1 MKPKEK
7 MKIIL
12 PALDKLY
19 PQAQTALSHRTPLE
33 MLVATILSAQCTDK
47 KVNEVTQVL
56 FKKYRSVR
64 DYAEA
69 DLSELEADIRATG
82 FFHNKAKSVK
92 YCCTELIR
100 RHQGQVPR
108 TLEELTALPGIG
120 RKTANVVLGSA
131 FGIPGVV
138 VDTHVGRIVQRLG
151 LTREK
156 DPVKIE
162 WALMP
167 LIPENRWILFSHQLI
182 AHGRSL
188 CPARSPKCPECP
200 LRPACDFGTALKMEE
215 GRGKMGAQ
223 SPSAVTPIR
232 RQSKKNDS
240 PQIMMRKNGK
250 SEE

>member
-1 MKPKEK
+1 MSRDNHQPFYFLLEAPTMKPEEK
-7 MKIIL
+7 IKIIL
-12 PALDKLY
+12 PALDKRY

-47 KVNEVTQVL
+47 KVNEVTRTL
-56 FKKYRSVR
+56 FKKYRSAR

-69 DLSELEADIRATG
+69 EPAELEADIRPTG
-82 FFHNKAKSVK
+82 FFHNKAKSLK
-92 YCCTELIR
+92 NCCRELIS

-131 FGIPGVV
+131 FGIPGIV

-151 LTREK
+151 LTKEK

-167 LIPENRWILFSHQLI
+167 LIPKNRWILFSHQLI

-188 CPARSPKCPECP
+188 CPARSPQCPECP
-200 LRPACDFGTALKMEE
+200 LRSACDFGT
-215 GRGKMGAQ
+215 
-223 SPSAVTPIR
+223 S
-232 RQSKKNDS
+232 
-240 PQIMMRKNGK
+240 
-250 SEE
+250 

>member
-1 MKPKEK
+1 LIIGDGAFQGSYFRIKVPTMKPKEK
-7 MKIIL
+7 IKIIL
-12 PALDKLY
+12 PALDMLY
-19 PQAQTALSHRTPLE
+19 PQAQTDLSHRSPLE

-47 KVNEVTQVL
+47 KVNEVTRGL
-56 FKKYRSVR
+56 FKKYRSAR

-69 DLSELEADIRATG
+69 EPAELEADIRPTG
-82 FFHNKAKSVK
+82 FYHNKAKSLK
-92 YCCTELIR
+92 NCCTELIR

-188 CPARSPKCPECP
+188 CPARSPRCAECP
-200 LRPACDFGTALKMEE
+200 LRSACDYGTAREKEE
-215 GRGKMGAQ
+215 GR
-223 SPSAVTPIR
+223 
-232 RQSKKNDS
+232 
-240 PQIMMRKNGK
+240 
-250 SEE
+250 

>member
-1 MKPKEK
+1 MKLSD
-7 MKIIL
+7 KIKHIL
-12 PALDKLY
+12 PALDRLY
-19 PQAQTALSHRTPLE
+19 PRAHTALSYKNPLE
-33 MLVATILSAQCTDK
+33 ILVATILSAQCTDK
-47 KVNEVTQVL
+47 KVNEVTRTL
-56 FKKYRSVR
+56 FKKYRSAR

-69 DLSELEADIRATG
+69 EPAELETDIRPTG
-82 FFHNKAKSVK
+82 FFHNKAKSLK
-92 YCCTELIR
+92 NCCSELIR
-100 RHQGQVPR
+100 RYQGQVPR
-108 TLEELTALPGIG
+108 TLEELTSLPGIG

-188 CPARSPKCPECP
+188 CPARSPGCAECP
-200 LRPACDFGTALKMEE
+200 LRPACDYGTSEGKKEE
-215 GRGKMGAQ
+215 GREKMEDG
-223 SPSAVTPIR
+223 SKRKKR
-232 RQSKKNDS
+232 RL
-240 PQIMMRKNGK
+240 
-250 SEE
+250 

>member
-1 MKPKEK
+1 MKLSD
-7 MKIIL
+7 KIKHIL
-12 PALDKLY
+12 PALDRLY
-19 PQAQTALSHRTPLE
+19 PRAHTALSHRTPLE

-47 KVNEVTQVL
+47 KVNEVTRVL
-56 FKKYRSVR
+56 FKKYRSAR

-69 DLSELEADIRATG
+69 ELAELEADIRPTG
-82 FFHNKAKSVK
+82 FFHNKAKSLK
-92 YCCTELIR
+92 NCCRELIR

-167 LIPENRWILFSHQLI
+167 LIPQNRWILFSHQLI

-188 CPARSPKCPECP
+188 CPARSPKCAECP
-200 LRPACDFGTALKMEE
+200 LRPACDYGTSSAKMEE
-215 GRGKMGAQ
+215 GRWKKGRGKREESKREERREKRGEGRDRRA
-223 SPSAVTPIR
+223 TPLMI
-232 RQSKKNDS
+232 
-240 PQIMMRKNGK
+240 
-250 SEE
+250 

>member
-1 MKPKEK
+1 MKPEEK
-7 MKIIL
+7 IKIIL

-19 PQAQTALSHRTPLE
+19 LQAHTALSYKNPLE
-33 MLVATILSAQCTDK
+33 ILVATILSAQCTDK
-47 KVNEVTQVL
+47 KVNEVTRAL
-56 FKKYRSVR
+56 FKKYRSAW

-69 DLSELEADIRATG
+69 EPAELETDIRPTG

-92 YCCTELIR
+92 NCCSELIR

-138 VDTHVGRIVQRLG
+138 VYTHVGRIVQRLG

-188 CPARSPKCPECP
+188 CPARSPQCPECP
-200 LRPACDFGTALKMEE
+200 LRPACDYGTAREKEE
-215 GRGKMGAQ
+215 GRWKKEDG
-223 SPSAVTPIR
+223 
-232 RQSKKNDS
+232 SK
-240 PQIMMRKNGK
+240 RKKGRM
-250 SEE
+250 

>member
-92 YCCTELIR
+92 NCCTELIR

-200 LRPACDFGTALKMEE
+200 LRPACDFGTALKMED
-215 GRGKMGAQ
+215 GRGKREDGSTVALGCDAYT
-223 SPSAVTPIR
+223 SAV
-232 RQSKKNDS
+232 QKKRFTSNYDAEKWK
-240 PQIMMRKNGK
+240 I
-250 SEE
+250 